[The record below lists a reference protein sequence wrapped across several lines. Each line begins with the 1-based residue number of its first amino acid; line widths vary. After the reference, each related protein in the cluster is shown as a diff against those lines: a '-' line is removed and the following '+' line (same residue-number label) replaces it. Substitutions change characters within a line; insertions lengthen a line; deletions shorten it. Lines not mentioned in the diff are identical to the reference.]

1 MIKVKDTRN
10 NTVFYR
16 HPDDL
21 KRYIGT
27 GEDPATLE
35 SERNEPTFQE
45 DPVIFNDSESYD
57 IESYFAQNTTNND
70 DNIEPVPPLRRSNR
84 ETRQNARYYN
94 EDFVNN
100 SDTDSSSS
108 DVNLIREYSL
118 WCCKLY
124 LTPR

>member
-1 MIKVKDTRN
+1 M
-10 NTVFYR
+10 
-16 HPDDL
+16 
-21 KRYIGT
+21 
-27 GEDPATLE
+27 E

-70 DNIEPVPPLRRSNR
+70 ENIEPVPPLRRSNR

-118 WCCKLY
+118 WYC
-124 LTPR
+124 